1 LNVFDEYE
9 MSNIIGFSSSGE
21 IDEPIINLEAVEPA
35 LNADDGEE
43 QSAVMEGLNRYLPP
57 SQRRQYEDV
66 PERRVLLS
74 RFYREYASGASRY
87 AVRML
92 QDKIQVQIDPE
103 FIVDPDEDRIYWNN
117 STHYLDFIA
126 AVSNTP
132 GLWAAVP
139 KTATDH
145 TYNFRLDLRQPTKM
159 FSPKF
164 VKTGY
169 DMEGRLLYIG
179 NCRNED
185 IYLAMCPKEIQDGEG
200 ADVPPGT
207 CSGSPRMSTSHY
219 RIIAA
224 FIAFALSALA
234 NHNFIIYGT
243 VERLYELDLEDS
255 RPNFSQY
262 SNVL

>member
-1 LNVFDEYE
+1 MLTISLSVSCAIE
-9 MSNIIGFSSSGE
+9 
-21 IDEPIINLEAVEPA
+21 EPIINLEALEPA

-57 SQRRQYEDV
+57 SQRRQYEDK

-74 RFYREYASGASRY
+74 RFYREYTSGAGRY

-92 QDKIQVQIDPE
+92 QDKIRVEIDPE
-103 FIVDPDEDRIYWNN
+103 FIVDPDEDQIYWNN
-117 STHYLDFIA
+117 STHYLDFVA

-139 KTATDH
+139 KTVTDH
-145 TYNFRLDLRQPTKM
+145 TYSFKLDLRQPTKM

-179 NCRNED
+179 TCRNED
-185 IYLAMCPKEIQDGEG
+185 VYLAMCPKEIQDGEG
-200 ADVPPGT
+200 VDVPPGT
-207 CSGSPRMSTSHY
+207 CSGSPRMSTSDY

-224 FIAFALSALA
+224 FIAFALCTLP
-234 NHNFIIYGT
+234 NHNFIIYGAP
-243 VERLYELDLEDS
+243 ESIYQLDLKAP
-255 RPNFSQY
+255 RPNFSNY